1 MNGNFFFFFFFLFDQ
16 EIQRKVLSLSSKMIE
31 GACEVL
37 ERYLET
43 CTAVL
48 GGLAGPSSSNGNS
61 PSANGA
67 TLGQGPMAM
76 AGGPEELEAWL
87 SGLERL
93 AKSTVLGSL
102 MPVLVTT
109 LTHPNL
115 RCLDLAQV
123 LMPSLVTL
131 SLLASQVSLSG

>member
-1 MNGNFFFFFFFLFDQ
+1 
-16 EIQRKVLSLSSKMIE
+16 MIE

-37 ERYLET
+37 ECYLGT
-43 CTAVL
+43 CKTVL
-48 GGLAGPSSSNGNS
+48 GGLAGPSTNSVESPAAAGAPLTSSFVM
-61 PSANGA
+61 P
-67 TLGQGPMAM
+67 
-76 AGGPEELEAWL
+76 GGPEELEAWL

-102 MPVLVTT
+102 MPVLITT

-131 SLLASQVSLSG
+131 SLLASQVMQKLKLKRK